1 MFDKK
6 VQAEA
11 LILDD
16 EGSGHVVDTD
26 FHGFC
31 VAVSWGFVSPRV
43 WVRVHLLGAGGRR
56 GPMNRLSMT
65 IDALDAPWPFVAV
78 SRSAV

>member
-26 FHGFC
+26 LHG
-31 VAVSWGFVSPRV
+31 VDWDHRDSHRGRPAVRPEAHPR
-43 WVRVHLLGAGGRR
+43 
-56 GPMNRLSMT
+56 
-65 IDALDAPWPFVAV
+65 
-78 SRSAV
+78 

>member
-6 VQAEA
+6 FQAEA

-26 FHGFC
+26 LHG
-31 VAVSWGFVSPRV
+31 VDWDHHKYIVE
-43 WVRVHLLGAGGRR
+43 VRPDGT
-56 GPMNRLSMT
+56 MT
-65 IDALDAPWPFVAV
+65 SSIR
-78 SRSAV
+78 SR

>member
-6 VQAEA
+6 VRAEA

-26 FHGFC
+26 LHG
-31 VAVSWGFVSPRV
+31 VDWDHHQYIVE
-43 WVRVHLLGAGGRR
+43 VRPEGGE
-56 GPMNRLSMT
+56 
-65 IDALDAPWPFVAV
+65 PFRIETKVKVPTPGTPVLTGIA
-78 SRSAV
+78 ACHD